1 MGISKAS
8 LIVALSIL
16 LLSGCSKSYKNAVS
30 YSGAGYSEQDRET
43 DNSQDEMYSEHET
56 IPQFPGGEGAM
67 LSYIYDNLKYPW
79 DAYDKNIQGRV
90 VLTFLVR
97 KTGEVDSVKI
107 VRGKDPSL
115 DAEAMRLIL
124 GLPRFKPATFDLE
137 PVDWRMAIPIKFN
150 KADYDER
157 HSKRYPAFHFDNGDD
172 YVVDG
177 MYRIIDEQ
185 GRIGYADENGNTVI
199 APRFKCA
206 FPFEDGKAKV
216 ADTGEERRYDAEHW
230 YWESDDWYYID
241 KTGRKID

>member
-1 MGISKAS
+1 MSKVFLS
-8 LIVALSIL
+8 VAFAIL
-16 LLSGCSKSYKNAVS
+16 LLSGCSKSYKNVVP
-30 YSGAGYSEQDRET
+30 YSGTGYSEQNRET
-43 DNSQDEMYSEHET
+43 DNSQDEIYPEHET

-67 LSYIYDNLKYPW
+67 LSYIYDNLKYPK
-79 DAYDKNIQGRV
+79 DAFDKNIQGRV

-107 VRGKDPSL
+107 IRGKDPSL

-124 GLPRFKPATFDLE
+124 GFPRFKPATFDLE
-137 PVDWRMAIPIKFN
+137 PVDWRMALSIKFN
-150 KADYDER
+150 MADYDER
-157 HSKRYPAFHFDNGDD
+157 YSKRYPAFHFDNGDD

-177 MYRIIDEQ
+177 MYRIVDDQ

-199 APRFKCA
+199 TPRFKCA
-206 FPFEDGKAKV
+206 FPFENGKARV

-230 YWESDDWYYID
+230 YWESDDRYYID